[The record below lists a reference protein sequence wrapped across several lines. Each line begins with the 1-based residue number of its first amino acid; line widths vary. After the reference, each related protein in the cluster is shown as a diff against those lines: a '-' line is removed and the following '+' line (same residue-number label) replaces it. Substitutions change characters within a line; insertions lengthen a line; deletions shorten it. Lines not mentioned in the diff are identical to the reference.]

1 MREAGRAPLSLNL
14 LRSLS
19 YEGHELRRTGFVT
32 GWRARRS
39 SLAYQKEPYFAWFS
53 INFFLLGIMELRRA
67 YFAVNVSIEIHH
79 LK

>member
-53 INFFLLGIMELRRA
+53 INFFLLGLWSYEGHTSLSMFLCIP
-67 YFAVNVSIEIHH
+67 FI
-79 LK
+79 